1 MKKRI
6 TKYSTIQQPI
16 ISNNNILEAIK
27 WYNEEKLI
35 ITNKLTSRTDNPMSW
50 VSRLK
55 EIDNAITK
63 LLEN

>member
-6 TKYSTIQQPI
+6 MQNQIIQPPI

-35 ITNKLTSRTDNPMSW
+35 IINKLTSRTDNPMSW

-63 LLEN
+63 LLEK

>member
-6 TKYSTIQQPI
+6 TKYPTIQQPI
-16 ISNNNILEAIK
+16 ISNNNVLEAIK

-35 ITNKLTSRTDNPMSW
+35 ITNKLTIGLSVRL

-63 LLEN
+63 LLEK